1 MKAIFKITAEETL
14 YCFLMQLDTI
24 QHRSKF
30 ESCSLNRSKKS
41 KQNNKI
47 RLFMA
52 LYSKKGFGLATLLYF
67 DLFNAH
73 YQCLKIFAGNYE
85 TPCV

>member
-1 MKAIFKITAEETL
+1 
-14 YCFLMQLDTI
+14 MQLDTI

-30 ESCSLNRSKKS
+30 QSCSLNCSNKS
-41 KQNNKI
+41 KQNKN
-47 RLFMA
+47 RL
-52 LYSKKGFGLATLLYF
+52 SKKGFGLATILYF

-73 YQCLKIFAGNYE
+73 YQCLKISDGNYE

>member
-14 YCFLMQLDTI
+14 YCFKCNLI
-24 QHRSKF
+24 PYSIV
-30 ESCSLNRSKKS
+30 
-41 KQNNKI
+41 QNFKVVRQTVLTKVNKI
-47 RLFMA
+47 RLFVA
-52 LYSKKGFGLATLLYF
+52 LYSKKGFGLAKIPYF

-73 YQCLKIFAGNYE
+73 YQCLKIFDGTYE